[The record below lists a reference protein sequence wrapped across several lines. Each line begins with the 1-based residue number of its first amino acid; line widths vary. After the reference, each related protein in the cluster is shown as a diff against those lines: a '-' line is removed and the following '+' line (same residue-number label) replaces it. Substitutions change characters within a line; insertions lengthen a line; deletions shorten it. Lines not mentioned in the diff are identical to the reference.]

1 MKKNEMWNSSPT
13 LLSVILDK
21 FFSFKNK
28 TKLKCSDL
36 VHRIFEGIFA
46 PTLQTLENQNI
57 LMEQDKTTLCYRKT

>member
-46 PTLQTLENQNI
+46 PTLQTLEN
-57 LMEQDKTTLCYRKT
+57 